1 MTAVEITNVAK
12 EVSPNAGL
20 KIVQVWTAVGSST
33 NETKI
38 DLDSFGIKTLYNVI
52 CQVHT
57 TDNSVIVTEAAT
69 CSASS
74 GVLTVTIPSGND
86 SKKRSILIVGA

>member
-1 MTAVEITNVAK
+1 MAEITNVGK

-20 KIVQVWTAVGSST
+20 KVIQVFTAAG
-33 NETKI
+33 
-38 DLDSFGIKTLYNVI
+38 DSADTTPITLANYGIKTLYNVL

-69 CSASS
+69 TAVAS
-74 GVLTVTIPSGND
+74 GVLTVTIPAGND
-86 SKKRSILIVGA
+86 GKKRSILVFGA